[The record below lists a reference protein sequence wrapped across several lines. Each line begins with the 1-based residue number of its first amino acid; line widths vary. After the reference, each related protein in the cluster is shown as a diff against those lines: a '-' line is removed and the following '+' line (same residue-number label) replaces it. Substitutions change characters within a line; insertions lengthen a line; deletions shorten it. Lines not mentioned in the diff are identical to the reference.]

1 MVYCTKCGTDNEEEA
16 EVCTSCGASLRTSSN
31 RVVRHGRDW
40 DWDWDDNWS
49 RRRHGNTWPLL
60 FGGFLIMLG
69 LSQLME
75 DMFWWFSF
83 DTLWPVFL
91 IGIGVVVISN
101 GMKKRR

>member
-1 MVYCTKCGTDNEEEA
+1 MVYCTKCGTDNEEET
-16 EVCTSCGASLRTSSN
+16 EICTNCGTSLRTSSKQ
-31 RVVRHGRDW
+31 VVRHGRDW

-49 RRRHGNTWPLL
+49 RRRHSNTWPLI

-69 LSQLME
+69 LSQLLE
-75 DMFWWFSF
+75 DVFWWFSF

-91 IGIGVVVISN
+91 IGIGLVVVSN